1 MKLLYRDSEFKLEL
15 AQSLTE
21 SLITRDKVQDALEF
35 VYALFPRLKERR
47 SQKAGTLS
55 GNE

>member
-1 MKLLYRDSEFKLEL
+1 MKVLYRDSEFKLEL
-15 AQSLTE
+15 DQSLTE
-21 SLITRDKVQDALEF
+21 SLITRDKVQDTLES